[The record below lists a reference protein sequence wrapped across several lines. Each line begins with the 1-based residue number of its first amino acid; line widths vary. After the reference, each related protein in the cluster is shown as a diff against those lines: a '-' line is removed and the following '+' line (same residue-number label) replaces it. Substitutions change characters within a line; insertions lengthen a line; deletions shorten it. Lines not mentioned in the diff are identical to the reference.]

1 MQDHVFSSEKGDF
14 HWLDFG
20 GQGPLT
26 HISHATGFCA
36 RTYAPLAERLN
47 DHLHLIGMDDRGH
60 GRSTAEADTRRI
72 KDWGLFVDDLE
83 LFCEHLGKPIIA
95 VGHSRGGATSLMLAV
110 RRPNLVRAVIL
121 IDPTIIPFSWG
132 WWWALMKKAG
142 LGGRIPIAARA
153 ARRRWVWPDWRDVHE
168 AYVGRGIFKDWKD
181 GFLEGYL
188 EDGLMDDGKGR
199 VRLSCLPEWESRV
212 FATCNHDLWRHIPRL
227 TQPVLVLYGRNSD
240 TFLPAAEKRF
250 RRLCPDTV
258 FVGLEDTSHF
268 VPMER
273 PDETAAI
280 ILKFLGDHR
289 LLDIDKQPNAD

>member
-1 MQDHVFSSEKGDF
+1 MQDHFFNSARGDF

-26 HISHATGFCA
+26 HIAHATGFCA
-36 RTYAPLAERLN
+36 RTYAPLAARLH
-47 DHLHLIGMDDRGH
+47 DYLHIIGMDDRGH
-60 GRSTAEADTRRI
+60 GRTTAQADPRRI
-72 KDWGLFVDDLE
+72 KDWGLFADDME
-83 LFCEHLGKPIIA
+83 AFFEHLGRPVIA
-95 VGHSRGGATSLMLAV
+95 MGHSRGGVASLLLAV

-132 WWWALMKKAG
+132 WWWALMKKTG
-142 LGGRIPIAARA
+142 MGQRIPIAAKA
-153 ARRRWVWPDWRDVHE
+153 AKRRWVWQERQDVYDSY
-168 AYVGRGIFKDWKD
+168 AGRGIFKNWTD

-188 EDGLMDDGKGR
+188 ADGLVEDDKGR

-212 FATCNHDLWRHIPRL
+212 FATCNHDLWRYIPRL
-227 TQPVLVLYGRNSD
+227 TQPVLVLYGRKSD
-240 TFLPAAEKRF
+240 TFLPPAINRF
-250 RRLCPDTV
+250 RRVCPDTV

-280 ILKFLGDHR
+280 ILKFLGDHK
-289 LLDIDKQPNAD
+289 LLDID